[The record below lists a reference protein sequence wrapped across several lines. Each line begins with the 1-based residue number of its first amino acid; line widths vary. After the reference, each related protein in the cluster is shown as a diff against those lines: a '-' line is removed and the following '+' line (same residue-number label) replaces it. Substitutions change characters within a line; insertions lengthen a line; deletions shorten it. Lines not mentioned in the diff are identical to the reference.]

1 MTTHSV
7 CRINVDGKPGTRYPA
22 RPGYIQSMHNNLP
35 TPIARIYLPI
45 IAAVTLLTC
54 STPVFSWGHNGH
66 GVVGMLA
73 VEQLQSFARS
83 ELEKIIGPLNQQSML
98 EACNWPDEV
107 RESEEW
113 EWTYPLHYINIPRGD
128 FQYLESRDCP
138 DQMCATQAIKRYASE
153 LGDVEASTEKRSQA
167 FAWLCHITG
176 DLHQPLHAGFADDR
190 GGNNFVVN
198 YKGEQTNLHSL
209 WDSKLIG
216 SQTDGIHALHHQ
228 ARAVVAGNITETW
241 SPPLV
246 NNWTN
251 ESHQLAKNYVYP
263 VSRQIDNAYEVKN
276 WPLLLERL
284 NLAAIR
290 LASIINSELDEEQ
303 PEQ

>member
-1 MTTHSV
+1 M
-7 CRINVDGKPGTRYPA
+7 
-22 RPGYIQSMHNNLP
+22 
-35 TPIARIYLPI
+35 
-45 IAAVTLLTC
+45 
-54 STPVFSWGHNGH
+54 PVFSWGHNGH
-66 GVVGMLA
+66 GVVGFLA
-73 VEQLQSFARS
+73 LEQLQPFARN

-107 RESEEW
+107 RETEEW

-138 DQMCATQAIKRYASE
+138 DQLCATQAIKRYASE
-153 LGDVEASTEKRSQA
+153 LGDVEASTERRTQA

-190 GGNNFVVN
+190 GGNNFAVS
-198 YKGEQTNLHSL
+198 YKGEPINLHEL
-209 WDSKLIG
+209 WDSKLIE
-216 SQTDGIHALHHQ
+216 SQTDSAQELAQLAGT
-228 ARAVVAGNITETW
+228 VAHSNVPETW
-241 SPPLV
+241 SPVLV

-251 ESHQLAKNYVYP
+251 ESHQFAKNQVYP
-263 VSRQIDNAYEVKN
+263 VCKQIGNAYEVKN

-290 LASIINSELDEEQ
+290 LASIINSELDAEQ